1 MYDKILVPT
10 DGSSTAEKGESH
22 AIELAAALDS
32 TIYGLYVVEKG
43 GNPWM
48 SESMDDQQERAR
60 SYGQELLDDF
70 GARVEDAGATFESA
84 VEVGPDVY
92 KEINEYA
99 EEEGM
104 DIVIMGTGYRGKI
117 GGLLGSTAEN
127 VVRTSNVPVT
137 TVRSRGG
144 E

>member
-10 DGSSTAEKGESH
+10 DGSSTAEKGENH
-22 AIELAAALDS
+22 AIKLGAELDA
-32 TIYGLYVVEKG
+32 TIYGLYVIEKG

-48 SESMDDQQERAR
+48 SESMDDQQQRAR
-60 SYGQELLDDF
+60 SYGQELLDEF
-70 GARVEDAGATFESA
+70 GARAEDAGVNFESA
-84 VEVGPDVY
+84 IEVGPDVY
-92 KEINEYA
+92 EEINEYA
-99 EEEGM
+99 DEEGM
-104 DIVIMGTGYRGKI
+104 DVVIMGTGYRGKI

-127 VVRTSNVPVT
+127 VVRSSDVPVT

>member
-10 DGSSTAEKGESH
+10 DGSSTAEKGENH

-32 TIYGLYVVEKG
+32 TIYGLYVVEEG

-48 SESMDDQQERAR
+48 SESMDDQQQRAR

-70 GARVEDAGATFESA
+70 AARVQDAGATFESA

-127 VVRTSNVPVT
+127 VVRTSNRPVT
-137 TVRSRGG
+137 TVRSMGG

>member
-1 MYDKILVPT
+1 MYNKILVPT
-10 DGSSTAEKGESH
+10 DGSSTAEKGENH

-70 GARVEDAGATFESA
+70 AARVQDAGATFESA

>member
-10 DGSSTAEKGESH
+10 DGSSTAEKGENH
-22 AIELAAALDS
+22 AIKLAAALDS
-32 TIYGLYVVEKG
+32 TIYGLYVIEKG

-48 SESMDDQQERAR
+48 SESMDDQQQRAR
-60 SYGQELLDDF
+60 SYGQELLDEF
-70 GARVEDAGATFESA
+70 GAQAEDAGVNFESA
-84 VEVGPDVY
+84 IEVGPDVY
-92 KEINEYA
+92 EEINEYA
-99 EEEGM
+99 DEEGM
-104 DIVIMGTGYRGKI
+104 DVVIMGTGYRGKI

-127 VVRTSNVPVT
+127 VVRSSDVPVT